1 MPERLPDINLLPK
14 IERESYTKNLI
25 ILILI
30 ALIIISYILIG
41 FYYFYTKKQLETLN
55 ENYSNLNEEVHLKT
69 TELEQLQSGSSLLEQ
84 AISFVE
90 NFQIP
95 TSIFITELDNLLPDN
110 SYLSE
115 YQYNNGSTNIA
126 VNFESLDKV
135 AQYTT
140 SLTNSNYIVDT
151 KVDQVETFSL
161 GESNEVEEQFDTIP
175 RYRTNFTLITDK
187 QKLKGESTKEDE

>member
-115 YQYNNGSTNIA
+115 YQYNNGSTNIT

-140 SLTNSNYIVDT
+140 SLTNSNYIIDT
-151 KVDQVETFSL
+151 KVDQVETFTL

-187 QKLKGESTKEDE
+187 QKLKGESTEDDE

>member
-95 TSIFITELDNLLPDN
+95 TSIFITELDNLLPSN
-110 SYLSE
+110 SELSE
-115 YQYNNGSTNIA
+115 YQYINGSTNIT
-126 VNFESLDKV
+126 VNFESVEKV
-135 AQYTT
+135 AQDTT

-151 KVDQVETFSL
+151 KVDQVETFTL

-187 QKLKGESTKEDE
+187 QKLKGESTEDDE

>member
-55 ENYSNLNEEVHLKT
+55 ENYSSLNEEVHLKT

-115 YQYNNGSTNIA
+115 YQYNNGSTNIT

-151 KVDQVETFSL
+151 KVDQVETFTL

-187 QKLKGESTKEDE
+187 QKLKGESTEDDE

>member
-115 YQYNNGSTNIA
+115 YQYNNGSTNIT

-187 QKLKGESTKEDE
+187 QKLKGESTEDDE

>member
-14 IERESYTKNLI
+14 FERESYTKNLI

-115 YQYNNGSTNIA
+115 YQYNNGSTNIT

-140 SLTNSNYIVDT
+140 SLTNSNYIIDT

-187 QKLKGESTKEDE
+187 QKLKGESTEDDE

>member
-115 YQYNNGSTNIA
+115 YQYNNGSTNIT

-151 KVDQVETFSL
+151 KVDQVETFTL

-187 QKLKGESTKEDE
+187 QKLKGESTEDDE